1 MTGYN
6 FFCMN
11 FLRIKNFV
19 LILTVAVLA
28 GGVGYKLGTHDVK
41 TKWVNFKPNFEVSNK
56 LPPENRGADFSLFW
70 SVWEEVTQKYVDKTK
85 LDAKKMV
92 YGAISGMVASIG
104 DPYTLFLAPDKNKES
119 KEELN
124 GSFEGIGAQ
133 LGNKDKK
140 IVVIAP
146 LAGQPAEKAGIK
158 AGDWIIKIDG
168 KEIGNL
174 ILPEVV
180 AKIRGPKGTT
190 VTLTVVHPGADKPTD
205 VAITRDKIILK
216 SVDWKPVG
224 KNLAQIQLVRFG
236 DETNSQWDQT
246 VKEINEKKVAGVIL
260 DLRNN
265 PGGYL
270 TDSVYVASEF
280 LPSGV
285 VVKQQRYDGQTQTY
299 SVNRPGKFLDI
310 PLVILVNQGTAS
322 AGEIL
327 AGALQAAGRGKIVG
341 TQSFGKGSVQE
352 VEDLSNGAGLHITT
366 AKWLLSN
373 DVWING
379 VGLTPDIKIENDD
392 KQPEKDLQLEKA
404 VQVLETASK

>member
-1 MTGYN
+1 
-6 FFCMN
+6 MN
-11 FLRIKNFV
+11 FLKIKNFLLV
-19 LILTVAVLA
+19 LTIAVLA
-28 GGVGYKLGTHDVK
+28 GGIGYKLGTHDVRV
-41 TKWVNFKPNFEVSNK
+41 KWASFKPNLEIANK
-56 LPPENRGADFSLFW
+56 LPPENKGADFSLFW
-70 SVWEEVTQKYVDKTK
+70 SVWEEITQKYVDKTK

-92 YGAISGMVASIG
+92 YGAISGMVASLG

-146 LAGQPAEKAGIK
+146 LAGSPAQKAGIL
-158 AGDWIIKIDG
+158 AGDWIIKIDA

-180 AKIRGPKGTT
+180 AKIRGPKGTA
-190 VTLTVVHPGADKPTD
+190 VTLTVVHPGDDKPVD
-205 VAITRDKIILK
+205 VAIIRDRIILK

-236 DETNSQWDQT
+236 DETNTQWDQA
-246 VKEINEKKVAGVIL
+246 VKEINEKKVTGVIL

-280 LPSGV
+280 LKSGV

-327 AGALQAAGRGKIVG
+327 AGALQAASRGKIVG

-352 VEDLSNGAGLHITT
+352 VEDLSGGAGLHITT
-366 AKWLLSN
+366 AKWLLAN

-379 VGLTPDIKIENDD
+379 TGLTPDIKVENNNDN
-392 KQPEKDLQLEKA
+392 PEKDLQLEKA
-404 VQVLETASK
+404 IGLF

>member
-1 MTGYN
+1 
-6 FFCMN
+6 MN
-11 FLRIKNFV
+11 FLRIKNFI

-28 GGVGYKLGTHDVK
+28 GGIGYKLGTHDVQV
-41 TKWVNFKPNFEVSNK
+41 KWASFKPNLEVSNK
-56 LPPENRGADFSLFW
+56 LPAENKGADFSLFW
-70 SVWEEVTQKYVDKTK
+70 SVWEEVTKKYVDKTK

-104 DPYTLFLAPDKNKES
+104 DPYTLFLSPERNKES

-146 LAGQPAEKAGIK
+146 LAGSPAQKAGVL
-158 AGDWIIKIDG
+158 AGDWIIKVDG

-180 AKIRGPKGTT
+180 AKIRGPKGTV
-190 VTLTVVHPGADKPTD
+190 VTLSLVHSNQQKSIEIA
-205 VAITRDKIILK
+205 VTRDKIILK
-216 SVDWKPVG
+216 SVDWKIVD
-224 KNLAQIQLVRFG
+224 KNIAHIQLVRFG
-236 DETNSQWDQT
+236 EETNFQWDQV
-246 VKEINEKKVAGVIL
+246 VKEINKKKVAGVIL

-270 TDSVYVASEF
+270 TDSVYVTSEF
-280 LPSGV
+280 LASGV
-285 VVKQQRYDGQTQTY
+285 VVKQQRYDGQIQIY
-299 SVNRPGKFLDI
+299 SVNRAGKFLDM

-352 VEDLSNGAGLHITT
+352 SQDLPNGAGLHITT
-366 AKWLLSN
+366 AKWLLAN
-373 DVWING
+373 GTWING
-379 VGLTPDIKIENDD
+379 TGLTPDIKIDNDE
-392 KQPEKDLQLEKA
+392 KAEKDLQLEKA
-404 VQVLETASK
+404 IGLF

>member
-1 MTGYN
+1 M
-6 FFCMN
+6 
-11 FLRIKNFV
+11 V
-19 LILTVAVLA
+19 LTVAVLA
-28 GGVGYKLGTHDVK
+28 GGVGYKLGTHEVRVK
-41 TKWVNFKPNFEVSNK
+41 WGSFKPNLEIVNK

-70 SVWEEVTQKYVDKTK
+70 SVWDEVTQKYVDKTK

-92 YGAISGMVASIG
+92 YGAISGMVASVG
-104 DPYTLFLAPDKNKES
+104 DPYTIFLPPQQNKES

-146 LAGQPAEKAGIK
+146 LVGQPAEKAGIK
-158 AGDWIIKIDG
+158 AGDWILKIDN

-190 VTLTVVHPGADKPTD
+190 VTLTVVHPGGDKPVD
-205 VAITRDKIILK
+205 IVITRDKIILK
-216 SVDWKPVG
+216 SVNWKPVG

-236 DETNSQWDQT
+236 DETNSQWDQA
-246 VKEINEKKVAGVIL
+246 VKEINDKKITGVIL

-280 LPSGV
+280 LKSGV

-299 SVNRPGKFLDI
+299 SVNRVGKLLDI

-327 AGALQAAGRGKIVG
+327 AGALQAAGRAKIVG

-352 VEDLSNGAGLHITT
+352 VEDLPNGAGLHITT
-366 AKWLLSN
+366 SKWLLAN

-379 VGLTPDIKIENDD
+379 VGLTPDIKVEEDD
-392 KQPEKDLQLEKA
+392 KQLMKAIEILQ
-404 VQVLETASK
+404 

>member
-1 MTGYN
+1 
-6 FFCMN
+6 MN
-11 FLRIKNFV
+11 FLKIRNLFLV
-19 LILTVAVLA
+19 LIIAVLA
-28 GGVGYKLGTHDVK
+28 GGVGYKLGTHEVRVK
-41 TKWVNFKPNFEVSNK
+41 WGSFKPNLEISNK
-56 LPPENRGADFSLFW
+56 LPPENKGADFSLFW

-92 YGAISGMVASIG
+92 YGAISGMVASVG
-104 DPYTLFLAPDKNKES
+104 DPYTLFLPPQQNKES
-119 KEELN
+119 KEELK

-140 IVVIAP
+140 IVVVAP
-146 LAGQPAEKAGIK
+146 LAGQPAQKAGIL
-158 AGDWIIKIDG
+158 AGDWILKIDG

-190 VTLTVVHPGADKPTD
+190 VTLTVVHPGGDKPVD
-205 VAITRDKIILK
+205 VAIIRDKIILK
-216 SVDWKPVG
+216 SVDWKPAGSPRVEAG
-224 KNLAQIQLVRFG
+224 KNLAQIQLIRFG
-236 DETNSQWDQT
+236 DETNSQWDQA
-246 VKEINEKKVAGVIL
+246 VKEINEKKITGVIL

-270 TDSVYVASEF
+270 TDAVYIASEF
-280 LPSGV
+280 LRSGV

-299 SVNRPGKFLDI
+299 SVSRPGKLLDM
-310 PLVILVNQGTAS
+310 PLVVLINQGTAS

-327 AGALQAAGRGKIVG
+327 AGALQGAGRAKIVG

-352 VEDLSNGAGLHITT
+352 SQDLSGGAGLHITV
-366 AKWLLSN
+366 AKWLLAN

-379 VGLTPDIKIENDD
+379 TGLTPDIKVEEED
-392 KQPEKDLQLEKA
+392 KQLEKA
-404 VQVLETASK
+404 VEILQQAKLLL